1 MFSGLRAVACLGV
14 AFTASADSAL
24 ELNGENA
31 YISIDGLIPHL
42 PSAQFTVSMWVFPT
56 PGLKSGLG
64 TTFAMNTATGGN
76 VMSLAV
82 DRDTSEYVYKVRC
95 CPPSVSP
102 RFPCR
107 RTGTQSVGGTVC
119 TRCQPLAYCV
129 LSGSSWLI
137 S

>member
-1 MFSGLRAVACLGV
+1 MFSGLRAVACLGA

-95 CPPSVSP
+95 YPLQ
-102 RFPCR
+102 F
-107 RTGTQSVGGTVC
+107 
-119 TRCQPLAYCV
+119 PLASPAGALAHSQLGELCARDANRSRTASY
-129 LSGSSWLI
+129 LAPRG
-137 S
+137 